1 MYQLDHRETCIPA
14 CTEHD
19 FWAIRHSQPVKVDRL
34 VSYPPVFFSSNVTL
48 SIMVSLIILSETITH
63 SSI

>member
-34 VSYPPVFFSSNVTL
+34 VSYPPVFFHL
-48 SIMVSLIILSETITH
+48 MLLLALWYH
-63 SSI
+63 L